1 MRGFLSMVAA
11 LAVGSLT
18 GAAYGTDVL
27 CIYYPEWHVYR
38 QGEEIFG
45 KGRSEWDLVT
55 TAKPRFDGHEQPVRL
70 EAGCPDDSDPEAVAR
85 EIDLAAGAGI
95 TAFVYDWYWANGHP
109 IQHEALERGFMMAPN
124 RGKMKFALMWA
135 NHDRSDAFRPKP
147 GKAAERFWW
156 KLDWTGEEFL
166 AAIDYCIRTYFAA
179 PEYYRKDGKV
189 FFSVY
194 SAAKLI
200 DRVGGAEKMREAL
213 LEAQT
218 RMRRAGL
225 PPLHFSAMVHSEA
238 DCEKVLAAGYDSAS
252 AYNVT
257 PYDFDDNDVG
267 RVVGGERK
275 RIMTHEDF
283 ALAHRQFNARMQRA
297 CKLPYVPVA
306 TRGWDCSPRCRQDE
320 PFPWKKMSYPY
331 CVIVSGLKPAVFGG
345 ILAAVRHQAESD
357 PKKPGAIFIN
367 AWNEYTEGCYL
378 MPDKWHGD
386 AFLREVRRICG
397 KSD

>member
-1 MRGFLSMVAA
+1 MRGLLSMVAA

-85 EIDLAAGAGI
+85 EIDLAAEAGI
-95 TAFVYDWYWANGHP
+95 TAFVYDWYWANGRP

-166 AAIDYCIRTYFAA
+166 AVIRDYDYLNPMTVSVDGCGEADGEYAVYYQEGLA
-179 PEYYRKDGKV
+179 VNVPEDLDYEISGNNMDGFV
-189 FFSVY
+189 II
-194 SAAKLI
+194 AKLP
-200 DRVGGAEKMREAL
+200 E
-213 LEAQT
+213 
-218 RMRRAGL
+218 
-225 PPLHFSAMVHSEA
+225 
-238 DCEKVLAAGYDSAS
+238 
-252 AYNVT
+252 
-257 PYDFDDNDVG
+257 
-267 RVVGGERK
+267 
-275 RIMTHEDF
+275 
-283 ALAHRQFNARMQRA
+283 
-297 CKLPYVPVA
+297 
-306 TRGWDCSPRCRQDE
+306 
-320 PFPWKKMSYPY
+320 
-331 CVIVSGLKPAVFGG
+331 
-345 ILAAVRHQAESD
+345 
-357 PKKPGAIFIN
+357 
-367 AWNEYTEGCYL
+367 
-378 MPDKWHGD
+378 
-386 AFLREVRRICG
+386 
-397 KSD
+397 